1 MTRSRLNPLA
11 LAFLGPALIV
21 ATLFFLLPVLLTA
34 MFSFTSMS
42 TSTGILGG
50 DYLLTRVQVDRLAE
64 QGTIAPETAAALT
77 GDGYAVTEATLAAFG
92 KAFGADR
99 AGALAASHLGQT
111 IASRREMERLL
122 KDLPRN
128 PIRSAAERKAAAA
141 LFRTSVLDQ
150 RQTDAAA
157 MRASLTALALPE
169 AEVETLT
176 QEAYTG
182 WQWTTGNFA
191 ILAQLPATWR
201 YAANTAFYVVATLG
215 FNIAFGLFLAIST
228 FYLPAALANTFRAI
242 WFLPRILPPVLYVL
256 MWRWMTADQGF
267 ISAMLA
273 PFGVTPRNWMVDS
286 AANAWVAV
294 ILINGFVGASLGMI
308 LFSSALKALPPAML
322 HAAEVDGAS
331 RWQVVRW
338 IILPQLRW
346 PILFVTCYQ
355 TLSLLTS
362 FEYILLATDGGPGR
376 QTEVWS
382 LAAYHTALSNYGGN
396 LEYGLGAA
404 YALVLVLIGL
414 ALSVLYL
421 RLFNFAE
428 LVARPRIE
436 Q

>member
-1 MTRSRLNPLA
+1 M
-11 LAFLGPALIV
+11 V
-21 ATLFFLLPVLLTA
+21 ATL
-34 MFSFTSMS
+34 S
-42 TSTGILGG
+42 
-50 DYLLTRVQVDRLAE
+50 
-64 QGTIAPETAAALT
+64 
-77 GDGYAVTEATLAAFG
+77 
-92 KAFGADR
+92 
-99 AGALAASHLGQT
+99 
-111 IASRREMERLL
+111 
-122 KDLPRN
+122 
-128 PIRSAAERKAAAA
+128 
-141 LFRTSVLDQ
+141 
-150 RQTDAAA
+150 
-157 MRASLTALALPE
+157 
-169 AEVETLT
+169 
-176 QEAYTG
+176 
-182 WQWTTGNFA
+182 
-191 ILAQLPATWR
+191 
-201 YAANTAFYVVATLG
+201 
-215 FNIAFGLFLAIST
+215 FNIGFGLFLAIST

-273 PFGVTPRNWMVDS
+273 PLGVAPRNWMVDS
-286 AANAWVAV
+286 ATNAWVAV

-331 RWQVVRW
+331 RWQTMRW

-414 ALSVLYL
+414 ILSVLYL

>member
-1 MTRSRLNPLA
+1 
-11 LAFLGPALIV
+11 
-21 ATLFFLLPVLLTA
+21 
-34 MFSFTSMS
+34 
-42 TSTGILGG
+42 
-50 DYLLTRVQVDRLAE
+50 
-64 QGTIAPETAAALT
+64 
-77 GDGYAVTEATLAAFG
+77 
-92 KAFGADR
+92 
-99 AGALAASHLGQT
+99 
-111 IASRREMERLL
+111 MERLL

-128 PIRSAAERKAAAA
+128 PIRSAADRKAAAA
-141 LFRTSVLDQ
+141 LFRTSVLD
-150 RQTDAAA
+150 RRHPDAAA
-157 MRASLTALALPE
+157 MRQSLSSLDLPE
-169 AEVETLT
+169 AEVQTLT
-176 QEAYTG
+176 EASYTG

-191 ILAQLPATWR
+191 LLAELPATRR
-201 YAANTAFYVVATLG
+201 YAMNTAFYVTATLG
-215 FNIAFGLFLAIST
+215 FNVGFGLFLAIST
-228 FYLPAALANTFRAI
+228 FYLPSRLANAFRAI

-256 MWRWMTADQGF
+256 MWRWLTADQGF

-273 PFGVTPRNWMVDS
+273 PFGIAPRNWMLDS

-331 RWQVVRW
+331 RWQQVRW

-404 YALVLVLIGL
+404 YALALVLIGL
-414 ALSVLYL
+414 GLSILYL
-421 RLFNFAE
+421 RLFNFAD
-428 LVARPRIE
+428 LVAWPRIE